1 MSFAEYAGYDGLGL
15 AKLVKDKK
23 VKPIELVDAAIE
35 RIERHNGKLNA
46 VVWTMFDRA
55 RAAARKK
62 LPDGLFKGV
71 PFLLKDILGFM
82 AGTPCRQGSAF
93 IPGTPSAHNATLTN
107 RYLAAGLIPLGR
119 TNVPEFGLIPT
130 TESRLYG
137 PARNPWNMNHST
149 GGSSGGSAAAVAAGI
164 VPFAHANDGGGSIRI
179 PASCCGLVG
188 LKPTRARNPLGP
200 DLGDIMSGLVCDH
213 VVSRSVRDTAA
224 ALDATSGPDLGDP
237 YYAPP
242 RARSYLAA
250 MKANPGKLRIAFAAR
265 VPMGRAL
272 HADCIAAVGRAAK
285 LCHSLGHRVEEAYPE
300 FDRDA
305 LTEPFMAIW
314 SSGLASLIDEIS
326 RLTGRE
332 PSLDHIEGLSYGLY
346 EQGKKVTA
354 SQYQLAVMRIHHVGR
369 RIAKFHE
376 KYDAWLTPTLG
387 APPLRLGTIDIDE
400 RDPQKGF
407 EPIIDY
413 VPFTAIQNAT
423 GQPAI
428 NVPLYWNREGLPV
441 GVQFVG
447 RSGDE
452 VTLLRLAAQLEKAA
466 PWKDKRPPIWD

>member
-1 MSFAEYAGYDGLGL
+1 MSFAEYAAYDGLGL
-15 AKLVKDKK
+15 AKLVRDRK
-23 VKPIELVDAAIE
+23 VKAIELVDAAIE
-35 RIERHNGKLNA
+35 RIERHNGQLNA

-55 RAAARKK
+55 RAAAKRR
-62 LPDGLFKGV
+62 LPEGPFKGV

-82 AGTPCRQGSAF
+82 EGTPCRQGSAF
-93 IPGTPSAHNATLTN
+93 MPAVPSANNATLTN
-107 RYLAAGLIPLGR
+107 RYLVAGLIPLGR
-119 TNVPEFGLIPT
+119 TNVPEFGIIPT

-137 PARNPWNMNHST
+137 PARNPWNTDHST

-188 LKPTRARNPLGP
+188 LKPARARNPLGP
-200 DLGDIMSGLVCDH
+200 DLGDIMSGLVCEH

-224 ALDATSGPDLGDP
+224 ALDATAGPDVGDP
-237 YYAPP
+237 YCAPP
-242 RARSYLAA
+242 QPKSYLAA
-250 MKANPGKLRIAFAAR
+250 MKAAPGKLRIAYA
-265 VPMGRAL
+265 VKAL
-272 HADCIAAVGRAAK
+272 TGKPLHRDCVAAVDRAAQ
-285 LCHSLGHRVEEAYPE
+285 LCRSLGHRVEEAYP
-300 FDRDA
+300 DLDWDA

-314 SSGLASLIDEIS
+314 SSGLVSLIDQIAMLS
-326 RLTGRE
+326 GRT

-346 EQGKKVTA
+346 EEGRKVTGA
-354 SQYQLAVMRIHHVGR
+354 QYQLAVMRMHRAGR
-369 RIAKFHE
+369 CVASFHE

-387 APPLRLGTIDIDE
+387 APPLRLGTIDINE
-400 RDPQKGF
+400 RDPKKSF

-413 VPFTAIQNAT
+413 CPFTAIQNVT

-428 NVPLYWNREGLPV
+428 NVPLHWNDEGLPI

-447 RSGDE
+447 RLGDE

-466 PWKDKRPPIWD
+466 PWKDRHPPIWD